1 VYRHDRSS
9 AFTASVAEI
18 ARITCDFSRQLQ
30 G

>member
-1 VYRHDRSS
+1 MYRHDQPS

-18 ARITCDFSRQLQ
+18 ARTTCDFSRQLQ